1 MSQPLYDKVKANPKF
16 AELVQKRSSF
26 AWKLSFVMLVVYY
39 AFILIIAFSPSTF
52 ALKIGN
58 GVTTIGMPIGMGI
71 IVLAFVLTGIYTK
84 RANGEFDA
92 LTQQIKEEARS
103 ES

>member
-26 AWKLSFVMLVVYY
+26 AWKLSFIMLVVYY

>member
-26 AWKLSFVMLVVYY
+26 ARKLSFVMLVVYY